1 MRPGPA
7 AIIDRVPGQRFEDP
21 MTSLRPVVRP
31 LRLRCLALLGGC
43 LLAAVPLP
51 AEEPVARLAP
61 IPAVAGRDDRVDP
74 MRPARLSAS
83 ERERLYEQ
91 AARDAEH
98 LEQQGRQLRRLMQ
111 LVRPTVV
118 HIDATKPLQRPRNG
132 KATEDETGS
141 GVIAKV
147 AGRTVVLT
155 NRHVVNRAEL
165 DAIAVRLDDG
175 REVKPRR
182 LWSDA
187 GTDIAVLE
195 LTGDDLQTAR
205 LAEGDRLEIGD
216 TVLAIGSPF
225 GLAHSVTLGI
235 VSAKGRRDLELGEGT
250 VKFQDFIQTD
260 AAINPGNSGGPLVN
274 LRGEV
279 VGINTCIAS
288 NSGGNEGIGFAI
300 PMPMV
305 LFVARQL
312 VENGSVSRGYL
323 GVTLDKEFSP
333 RAAGQLGMVRPV
345 GARVVAVTPGA
356 PADTAGVRGDDVIL
370 EYDGTPVED
379 DDHLM
384 SLVSMTPADRTVE
397 VVIFRNRQRM
407 PLRIPVASRSSFE

>member
-1 MRPGPA
+1 MHAVPSRRPS
-7 AIIDRVPGQRFEDP
+7 RVVHACV
-21 MTSLRPVVRP
+21 LV
-31 LRLRCLALLGGC
+31 GGC
-43 LLAAVPLP
+43 LMAADTLP
-51 AEEPVARLAP
+51 ADEPPVRLAP
-61 IPAVAGRDDRVDP
+61 IPATVGRDDRVDP

-132 KATEDETGS
+132 KATEDEAGS
-141 GVIAKV
+141 GVITKV

-175 REVKPRR
+175 RELRPRR

-195 LTGDDLQTAR
+195 LEGDDLQPAR
-205 LAEGDRLEIGD
+205 LAEGDVLQIGD

-305 LFVARQL
+305 MFVAKQL
-312 VENGSVSRGYL
+312 VENGSVARAYL

-356 PADTAGVRGDDVIL
+356 PADMAGIRGDDVIL
-370 EYDGTPVED
+370 EYDGTAVED

-397 VVIFRNRQRM
+397 VVIFRDRQRL
-407 PLRIPVASRSSFE
+407 PLQISVASRSAFE

>member
-1 MRPGPA
+1 M
-7 AIIDRVPGQRFEDP
+7 
-21 MTSLRPVVRP
+21 SNLRPVVRP
-31 LRLRCLALLGGC
+31 HRLRCLALLGC
-43 LLAAVPLP
+43 LLATVPLP
-51 AEEPVARLAP
+51 AEEPVVRLAP

-111 LVRPTVV
+111 LIRPTVV

-195 LTGDDLQTAR
+195 LAGDDLQTAR

-235 VSAKGRRDLELGEGT
+235 VSAKGRRDLELGQGT

-356 PADTAGVRGDDVIL
+356 PADTAGIRGDDVIL

-384 SLVSMTPADRTVE
+384 SLVSMTPADRTVD
-397 VVIFRNRQRM
+397 VVLFRNRQRV

>member
-1 MRPGPA
+1 
-7 AIIDRVPGQRFEDP
+7 
-21 MTSLRPVVRP
+21 
-31 LRLRCLALLGGC
+31 
-43 LLAAVPLP
+43 
-51 AEEPVARLAP
+51 
-61 IPAVAGRDDRVDP
+61 
-74 MRPARLSAS
+74 
-83 ERERLYEQ
+83 
-91 AARDAEH
+91 
-98 LEQQGRQLRRLMQ
+98 
-111 LVRPTVV
+111 
-118 HIDATKPLQRPRNG
+118 
-132 KATEDETGS
+132 
-141 GVIAKV
+141 
-147 AGRTVVLT
+147 VLT

>member
-1 MRPGPA
+1 MP
-7 AIIDRVPGQRFEDP
+7 
-21 MTSLRPVVRP
+21 SLRPVLPSR
-31 LRLRCLALLGGC
+31 RLHGLALLGGC
-43 LLAAVPLP
+43 LLAAVPLR
-51 AEEPVARLAP
+51 AEEPVVRLAP

-111 LVRPTVV
+111 LIRPTVV

-132 KATEDETGS
+132 KATENETGS

-155 NRHVVNRAEL
+155 NRHVVNRSEL
-165 DAIAVRLDDG
+165 DAISVRLDDG

-195 LTGDDLQTAR
+195 LAGDDLQTAR
-205 LAEGDRLEIGD
+205 LAEGDTLEIGD

-305 LFVARQL
+305 LFVAKQL
-312 VENGSVSRGYL
+312 VENGSVARAYL

-356 PADTAGVRGDDVIL
+356 PADTAGIRGDDVIL
-370 EYDGTPVED
+370 EYDGTPVDD

-397 VVIFRNRQRM
+397 VVIFRNRQRL
-407 PLRIPVASRSSFE
+407 PLQIPVASRSAFE

>member
-1 MRPGPA
+1 MHA
-7 AIIDRVPGQRFEDP
+7 VPRRR
-21 MTSLRPVVRP
+21 SAWLLRACAVF
-31 LRLRCLALLGGC
+31 GGC
-43 LLAAVPLP
+43 LLATGAVP
-51 AEEPVARLAP
+51 ADEPPVRLAP

-74 MRPARLSAS
+74 MRQARLSAS

-111 LVRPTVV
+111 LVRPAVV

-132 KATEDETGS
+132 KATEDEAGS
-141 GVIAKV
+141 GVITKV

-175 REVKPRR
+175 RELRPRR

-195 LTGDDLQTAR
+195 LEGDDLQPAR
-205 LAEGDRLEIGD
+205 LAEGDVLQIGD
-216 TVLAIGSPF
+216 TVLAIGSPC

-305 LFVARQL
+305 LFVAKQL
-312 VENGSVSRGYL
+312 VENGSVARAYL

-356 PADTAGVRGDDVIL
+356 PADTAGIRGDDVIL
-370 EYDGTPVED
+370 EYDGTPVDD

-397 VVIFRNRQRM
+397 VVIFRNRQRL
-407 PLRIPVASRSSFE
+407 PLQIPVASRSAFE

>member
-1 MRPGPA
+1 MLGG
-7 AIIDRVPGQRFEDP
+7 VPGHRFEGSMRAVSP
-21 MTSLRPVVRP
+21 RRRS
-31 LRLRCLALLGGC
+31 ALIRVCALVGGC
-43 LLAAVPLP
+43 LLSAGLLP
-51 AEEPVARLAP
+51 ADEPPVRLAP
-61 IPAVAGRDDRVDP
+61 IPAAAGRDDRIDP

-111 LVRPTVV
+111 LVRPAVV

-132 KATEDETGS
+132 KATEDEAGS

-175 REVKPRR
+175 RELRPRR
-182 LWSDA
+182 LCSDA
-187 GTDIAVLE
+187 STDIAVLE
-195 LTGDDLQTAR
+195 LEGDDLQPAR
-205 LAEGDRLEIGD
+205 LAEGDTLEIGD

-235 VSAKGRRDLELGEGT
+235 VSAKGRRDLEIGDGT

-305 LFVARQL
+305 IFVARQL
-312 VENGSVSRGYL
+312 VENGAVARAYL
-323 GVTLDKEFSP
+323 GVTLDSEFSP
-333 RAAGQLGMVRPV
+333 RVAGQLGMVRPV
-345 GARVVAVTPGA
+345 GARVVGVTPGA
-356 PADTAGVRGDDVIL
+356 PAATAGIRGDDVIL
-370 EYDGTPVED
+370 EYDGRAVED

-384 SLVSMTPADRTVE
+384 SLVSMTPTDRTVE
-397 VVIFRNRQRM
+397 VVIFRDRQRM
-407 PLRIPVASRSSFE
+407 PLRIRVASRSAFE

>member
-1 MRPGPA
+1 MLA
-7 AIIDRVPGQRFEDP
+7 
-21 MTSLRPVVRP
+21 VRP
-31 LRLRCLALLGGC
+31 RRPSFVPWASALLGGC
-43 LLAAVPLP
+43 LLATA
-51 AEEPVARLAP
+51 PVAADEPPVRLAP
-61 IPAVAGRDDRVDP
+61 IPAVAGRDERVDP

-111 LVRPTVV
+111 LIRPTVV

-141 GVIAKV
+141 GVITKV
-147 AGRTVVLT
+147 AGKTVVLT

-175 REVKPRR
+175 REVQPRR

-195 LTGDDLQTAR
+195 LEGDDLQTAR
-205 LAEGDRLEIGD
+205 LAEGDALEIGD

-305 LFVARQL
+305 MFVARQL
-312 VENGSVSRGYL
+312 VENGSVSRAYL
-323 GVTLDKEFSP
+323 GVTLDKEFTP
-333 RAAGQLGMVRPV
+333 RAASQLGMVRPV

-356 PADTAGVRGDDVIL
+356 PADTAGIRGDDVIL
-370 EYDGTPVED
+370 EYDGTPVDD

-397 VVIFRNRQRM
+397 VVIFRNRERV

>member
-1 MRPGPA
+1 MSIRHRCPGS
-7 AIIDRVPGQRFEDP
+7 RF
-21 MTSLRPVVRP
+21 RFRW
-31 LRLRCLALLGGC
+31 LLTGC
-43 LLAAVPLP
+43 LLAGAPL
-51 AEEPVARLAP
+51 AADEPPMRLAP
-61 IPAVAGRDDRVDP
+61 IPAAVERPAPVDP
-74 MRPARLSAS
+74 MRPARLSAA

-132 KATEDETGS
+132 KATEDEAGS
-141 GVIAKV
+141 GVIASV

-165 DAIAVRLDDG
+165 ESIAVRLDDG
-175 REVKPRR
+175 RELRPRR

-195 LTGDDLQTAR
+195 ITGADLQPAR
-205 LAEGDRLEIGD
+205 FAEGDVLEIGD

-235 VSAKGRRDLELGEGT
+235 VSAKGRRDLELGEGA

-305 LFVARQL
+305 MFVARQL
-312 VENGSVSRGYL
+312 VENGSVARAYL

-356 PADTAGVRGDDVIL
+356 PADAAGIRGDDVIL
-370 EYDGTPVED
+370 EYDGTAVED

-397 VVIFRNRQRM
+397 VVIFRDRARL
-407 PLRIPVASRSSFE
+407 PLRIPVASRSAFE

>member
-1 MRPGPA
+1 MS
-7 AIIDRVPGQRFEDP
+7 
-21 MTSLRPVVRP
+21 SLRPVLASR
-31 LRLRCLALLGGC
+31 RLHRLALAGGW
-43 LLAAVPLP
+43 LLAAVPLR
-51 AEEPVARLAP
+51 AEEPVVRLAP
-61 IPAVAGRDDRVDP
+61 VPAVVGRDDRVDP

-111 LVRPTVV
+111 LIRPTVV

-407 PLRIPVASRSSFE
+407 PLRIPVASRSAFE

>member
-1 MRPGPA
+1 MS
-7 AIIDRVPGQRFEDP
+7 
-21 MTSLRPVVRP
+21 SLRPVLASR
-31 LRLRCLALLGGC
+31 RLHRLALAGGW
-43 LLAAVPLP
+43 LLAAVPLR
-51 AEEPVARLAP
+51 AEEPVVRLAP
-61 IPAVAGRDDRVDP
+61 VPAVVGRDDRVDP

-111 LVRPTVV
+111 LIRPTVV

-195 LTGDDLQTAR
+195 LAGDDLQTAR

-356 PADTAGVRGDDVIL
+356 PADTAGIRGDDVIL

-407 PLRIPVASRSSFE
+407 PLRIPVASRSAFE